1 MEQILYPTVLISKEQ
16 NFQNVVIVDYPS
28 ITRIRFLIHKARR
41 LERITTKEHR
51 QLLLKNLHANLRQR
65 QEIQRFIDSRQDGHT
80 RKIKII
86 IQNMASDLK
95 PVLFESLQVLG
106 IVFSLWLIA
115 NTLHGVK
122 L

>member
-1 MEQILYPTVLISKEQ
+1 MEQVLYPTILISKEQ
-16 NFQNVVIVDYPS
+16 NFQSVVIVDYPS

-41 LERITTKEHR
+41 LERITIKEHR
-51 QLLLKNLHANLRQR
+51 QLLLRNLHANLRER
-65 QEIQRFIDSRQDGHT
+65 QEIQKLIESRDDGHT
-80 RKIKII
+80 RKFKVI
-86 IQNMASDLK
+86 IQNMISDLK

-115 NTLHGVK
+115 NILHGVK